1 MANAFYKQFKPKEYD
16 DVKVLFM
23 HTAAPQILCTKKPVN
38 KLEEVKGLK
47 IRSTGTSSQIVQAL
61 GGAPVGMSMGEAYD
75 AISRGVVNGVV
86 GPVEVMKGW
95 KLSEVLNSCTVYG
108 SSHVNNAM
116 VIMNKNKWNS
126 IPPDLQKIIDQ
137 VSEEFAEK
145 QGKLWDELD
154 KEGEEALLKKGGKMI
169 TLPKDEQARWKAQL
183 KPILDEYVKNMKA
196 KGLPG
201 DEALKFN
208 IDFLSKN

>member
-1 MANAFYKQFKPKEYD
+1 
-16 DVKVLFM
+16 
-23 HTAAPQILCTKKPVN
+23 
-38 KLEEVKGLK
+38 
-47 IRSTGTSSQIVQAL
+47 
-61 GGAPVGMSMGEAYD
+61 
-75 AISRGVVNGVV
+75 
-86 GPVEVMKGW
+86 
-95 KLSEVLNSCTVYG
+95 
-108 SSHVNNAM
+108 
-116 VIMNKNKWNS
+116 
-126 IPPDLQKIIDQ
+126 

-154 KEGEEALLKKGGKMI
+154 KEGEDALLKKGGKMI
-169 TLPKDEQARWKAQL
+169 TLPKEEQALWKAQL